1 MSSDKGE
8 NMESIGTRFAR
19 IIIEA
24 AESTM
29 YTDEE
34 LSEML
39 EGADVADEDIVN
51 DAVAEFRASVESTL
65 QFVRSTN

>member
-1 MSSDKGE
+1 
-8 NMESIGTRFAR
+8 MESIGSRFAR

-39 EGADVADEDIVN
+39 EGADVADEDIIN
-51 DAVAEFRASVESTL
+51 DAVAEFRASIESTL
-65 QFVRSTN
+65 QFVRSKS